1 MRVLLQSEDA
11 LEIRKVQRVGHS
23 TLTVSLP
30 KDWVRQVGLKQGG
43 VVTLRLSE
51 FGELIVTPG
60 SEMES
65 EDMTVC
71 KINADACKDQEFLAR
86 MITGNYILGRDS
98 IIISSSTELKPEQ
111 LTEIRNLTR
120 RLSGLG
126 IVDQTPSET
135 VIQCF
140 LDPSKFPITGLLTR
154 LHKVAVSM
162 LETAI
167 QALMDRK
174 FSLALEV
181 LELENEADRLY
192 WLILRQIFRAIS
204 KIPLSRHVG
213 IESATHAVGYRAVS
227 KYLEE
232 TADCS
237 ESIANLLLSIA
248 DENYAQYSSVIDE
261 VCKFGVETLAI
272 CKGGMDSLSMLD
284 VDLANEMVARSKHA
298 EEMEKDLTEL
308 VVSSVQDRKLAL
320 ALRGIVWN
328 LAEISRSAE
337 MISEVAM
344 NRYLE
349 SNSDVCQFWKERKSG
364 GDIQFLKKVAA

>member
-1 MRVLLQSEDA
+1 

-30 KDWVRQVGLKQGG
+30 RDWVRQVGLKQGG

-60 SEMES
+60 SEIEA
-65 EDMTVC
+65 EEMTVC
-71 KINADACKDQEFLAR
+71 KINADTCRDQEFLAR
-86 MITGNYILGRDS
+86 MITGNYILGRDT
-98 IIISSSTELKPEQ
+98 IIVSSSNELTPEQ
-111 LTEIRNLTR
+111 LNEIRNATR

-126 IVDQTPSET
+126 IVEQTPRET
-135 VIQCF
+135 VVQCF
-140 LDPSKFPITGLLTR
+140 LDPSKFTVTGLLSR

-162 LETAI
+162 LETSM
-167 QALMDRK
+167 QALADRK

-232 TADCS
+232 MADCS
-237 ESIANLLLSIA
+237 ESIANLVLSMS
-248 DENYAQYSSVIDE
+248 DENCTQYTAVIDE
-261 VCKFGVETLAI
+261 VCKFGAETLAI
-272 CKGGMDSLSMLD
+272 SSSAMDSLGMLD
-284 VDLANEMVARSKHA
+284 VELANHIIARSKRA
-298 EEMEKDLTEL
+298 EEHEKDVIEL
-308 VVSSVQDRKLAL
+308 VVSSVQERKMAL

-328 LAEISRSAE
+328 LAEISRSAQ
-337 MISEVAM
+337 MVAEVAM

-349 SNSDVCQFWKERKSG
+349 SNSDMCQFWKERKSG
-364 GDIQFLKKVAA
+364 GDVQYLKKVVA

>member
-1 MRVLLQSEDA
+1 M
-11 LEIRKVQRVGHS
+11 EIRKVQRVGHS

-30 KDWVRQVGLKQGG
+30 RDWVRQVGLKQGG

-71 KINADACKDQEFLAR
+71 KINADTCTDKELLSR
-86 MITGNYILGRDS
+86 MITGNYILGRDT
-98 IIISSSTELKPEQ
+98 IIISSSTELNPEQ
-111 LTEIRNLTR
+111 LTEIRNSTR

-126 IVDQTPSET
+126 IVEQTSNET

-140 LDPSKFPITGLLTR
+140 LDPSKFPITGLLSR
-154 LHKVAVSM
+154 LHKVSVSM
-162 LETAI
+162 LDTAI
-167 QALMDRK
+167 QALTDRK

-181 LELENEADRLY
+181 LELESEADRLY

-232 TADCS
+232 MADCS
-237 ESIANLLLSIA
+237 EAIANLILTIA
-248 DENYAQYSSVIDE
+248 DENYSHYSSVINE
-261 VCKFGVETLAI
+261 VCKFGVETLSI
-272 CKGGMDSLSMLD
+272 SKDGMDSFSMLD
-284 VDLANEMVARSKHA
+284 IALANQIVGRSKRA
-298 EEMEKDLTEL
+298 EEMEKNLTEL

-320 ALRGIVWN
+320 ALRGVVWN
-328 LAEISRSAE
+328 LAEITRSAQ
-337 MISEVAM
+337 MVAEVAM

-364 GDIQFLKKVAA
+364 GDVQYLKKVVA

>member
-1 MRVLLQSEDA
+1 

-30 KDWVRQVGLKQGG
+30 RDWVRQVGLKQGG

-65 EDMTVC
+65 EEMTIC
-71 KINADACKDQEFLAR
+71 RIDADACKDREFLSR
-86 MITGNYILGRDS
+86 MITGNYILGRDT
-98 IIISSSTELKPEQ
+98 IIVSSATELKAEQ
-111 LTEIRNLTR
+111 LAEIRDSTR

-126 IVDQTPSET
+126 IVEQTPKET

-140 LDPSKFPITGLLTR
+140 LDPSKFTVTGLLTR

-162 LETAI
+162 LETAM

-232 TADCS
+232 MADCS
-237 ESIANLLLSIA
+237 ESIANLVLSMA
-248 DENYAQYSSVIDE
+248 DENCHEYSSVIDE
-261 VCKFGVETLAI
+261 VCKFGAETIAI
-272 CKGGMDSLSMLD
+272 SKSGMDSLSMLD
-284 VDLANEMVARSKHA
+284 VVMANEIVARSKHA
-298 EEMEKDLTEL
+298 EEMEKEVIEL
-308 VVSSVQDRKLAL
+308 VVSSVQERKLAL

-328 LAEISRSAE
+328 LAEISRSAQ
-337 MISEVAM
+337 MVAEVAM

-349 SNSDVCQFWKERKSG
+349 SNSDMCQFWKERKSG
-364 GDIQFLKKVAA
+364 GDVQYLRKVVA

>member
-1 MRVLLQSEDA
+1 
-11 LEIRKVQRVGHS
+11 
-23 TLTVSLP
+23 
-30 KDWVRQVGLKQGG
+30 

-65 EDMTVC
+65 EEMTIC
-71 KINADACKDQEFLAR
+71 KINADTCKDRELLTR
-86 MITGNYILGRDS
+86 IITGNYILGRDT
-98 IIISSSTELKPEQ
+98 IIISSTSDLTAEQ
-111 LTEIRNLTR
+111 LSEIRGATR

-126 IVDQTPSET
+126 IVEQTQREA

-140 LDPSKFPITGLLTR
+140 LDPSKYPITGLLAR

-162 LETAI
+162 LETSL
-167 QALMDRK
+167 QALTDRR

-181 LELENEADRLY
+181 IELENEADRLY

-232 TADCS
+232 MADCS
-237 ESIANLLLSIA
+237 EAIANQILSIT
-248 DENYAQYSSVIDE
+248 DEKHGQYASVIDA
-261 VCKFGVETLAI
+261 VCKFGAETLGVSKEA
-272 CKGGMDSLSMLD
+272 MDSFSMLD
-284 VDLANEMVARSKHA
+284 ISLANRVVDRSKRV
-298 EEMEKDLTEL
+298 EESERSLTEL
-308 VVSSVQDRKLAL
+308 VVTSVQDRKIAL
-320 ALRGIVWN
+320 ALRGVIWN
-328 LAEISRSAE
+328 LAQISRSAQ
-337 MISEVAM
+337 MVSEVAM

-349 SNSDVCQFWKERKSG
+349 SNSDVCKFWKERKSG
-364 GDIQFLKKVAA
+364 GDVQYLKKVVA

>member
-1 MRVLLQSEDA
+1 

-30 KDWVRQVGLKQGG
+30 RDWVRQVGLKQGG

-65 EDMTVC
+65 EETTVC
-71 KINADACKDQEFLAR
+71 RVKGEACRDPEFLAR
-86 MITGNYILGRDS
+86 IITGNYILGRDT
-98 IIISSSTELKPEQ
+98 IIISSESELTQDQ
-111 LTEIRNLTR
+111 LNEIRNSTK

-126 IVDQTPSET
+126 IVEQSPQET

-140 LDPSKFPITGLLTR
+140 LDPSKFPISGLLSR
-154 LHKVAVSM
+154 LHKVAISM
-162 LETAI
+162 LETAM

-232 TADCS
+232 IADCS
-237 ESIANLLLSIA
+237 EYIANQILSMA
-248 DENYAQYSSVIDE
+248 DEKLNQHSSVIDE
-261 VCKFGVETLAI
+261 VCKFGAEALGI
-272 CKGGMDSLSMLD
+272 SKGAMDSLTMLD
-284 VDLANEMVARSKHA
+284 IDLANRIIDRSKRV
-298 EEMEKDLTEL
+298 EEREKDLTEL
-308 VVSSVQDRKLAL
+308 VVSTVPDRKVAL

-328 LAEISRSAE
+328 LAEISRSAQ
-337 MISEVAM
+337 MVSEVAM

-349 SNSDVCQFWKERKSG
+349 SNSEVCQFWKERKSG
-364 GDIQFLKKVAA
+364 GDIQYLKKVVA

>member
-1 MRVLLQSEDA
+1 M
-11 LEIRKVQRVGHS
+11 GHS

-30 KDWVRQVGLKQGG
+30 RDWVRQVGLKQGG

-65 EDMTVC
+65 EEMTIC
-71 KINADACKDQEFLAR
+71 KINADACKDRELLTR
-86 MITGNYILGRDS
+86 IITGNYILGRDT
-98 IIISSSTELKPEQ
+98 IIVSCTDEMSSEQ
-111 LTEIRNLTR
+111 LNEIRSATR

-126 IVDQTPSET
+126 IVEQTPQEA

-140 LDPSKFPITGLLTR
+140 LDPSKYPITGLLAR

-162 LETAI
+162 LETSM
-167 QALMDRK
+167 QALMDRR

-232 TADCS
+232 IADCS
-237 ESIANLLLSIA
+237 EAIANQILSMS
-248 DENYAQYSSVIDE
+248 DERHVQYSSVIDE
-261 VCKFGVETLAI
+261 ICKFGAETLGVS
-272 CKGGMDSLSMLD
+272 KGAMDAFSMLD
-284 VDLANEMVARSKHA
+284 IGLANRIVDRSKRV
-298 EEMEKDLTEL
+298 EEMEKSLTEL
-308 VVSSVQDRKLAL
+308 VVTSVQDRKLAL
-320 ALRGIVWN
+320 ALRGVVWN
-328 LAEISRSAE
+328 LAQISRSAQ
-337 MISEVAM
+337 MVSEVAM

-364 GDIQFLKKVAA
+364 GDVQYLKKVVA

>member
-1 MRVLLQSEDA
+1 M
-11 LEIRKVQRVGHS
+11 EIRKVQRVGHS

-30 KDWVRQVGLKQGG
+30 RDWVRQVGLKQGG

-60 SEMES
+60 SEMET
-65 EDMTVC
+65 EEMTIC
-71 KINADACKDQEFLAR
+71 KINADVCKDGELLTR
-86 MITGNYILGRDS
+86 MITGNYILGRDT
-98 IIISSSTELKPEQ
+98 IIVTSSSELTAEQ
-111 LTEIRNLTR
+111 LNEIRGATR

-126 IVDQTPSET
+126 IVEQTPQEA

-140 LDPSKFPITGLLTR
+140 LDPSKYPIAGLLTR

-162 LETAI
+162 LETSM
-167 QALMDRK
+167 QALMDRR

-213 IESATHAVGYRAVS
+213 IESATHAIGYRAIS

-232 TADCS
+232 IADCS
-237 ESIANLLLSIA
+237 EEIANQILSITE
-248 DENYAQYSSVIDE
+248 DKHRQYSSAIDE
-261 VCKFGVETLAI
+261 VCKFGAETIGVSKEA
-272 CKGGMDSLSMLD
+272 MDSFILLD
-284 VDLANEMVARSKHA
+284 VGLANRLVDRTKRV
-298 EEMEKDLTEL
+298 EEMEKSLTEL
-308 VVSSVQDRKLAL
+308 VVSSVQDRKVAL
-320 ALRGIVWN
+320 ALRGVIWN
-328 LAEISRSAE
+328 LAQICRTAQ
-337 MISEVAM
+337 MIAEVAM

-349 SNSDVCQFWKERKSG
+349 SNSDVCQFWKERKNG
-364 GDIQFLKKVAA
+364 GDVQYLKKVVA

>member
-1 MRVLLQSEDA
+1 M

-30 KDWVRQVGLKQGG
+30 RDWVRQVGLRQGG

-60 SEMES
+60 SQMES
-65 EDMTVC
+65 EEMTVC
-71 KINADACKDQEFLAR
+71 KIQADSCADREFLAR
-86 MITGNYILGRDS
+86 MITGNYILGRDT
-98 IIISSSTELKPEQ
+98 IIVSSSTELTPEQ

-126 IVDQTPSET
+126 IVEQTAKEA

-140 LDPSKFPITGLLTR
+140 LDPTKFPITGLLSR

-162 LETAI
+162 LETAL

-204 KIPLSRHVG
+204 KMPLSRHVG
-213 IESATHAVGYRAVS
+213 IESATHAIGYRAVS

-232 TADCS
+232 MADCS
-237 ESIANLLLSIA
+237 ESIANLIISMA
-248 DENYAQYSSVIDE
+248 DENHTQYGSVIDD
-261 VCKFGVETLAI
+261 VCKFGIETLAI
-272 CKGGMDSLSMLD
+272 SKGGMDSMSMLD
-284 VDLANEMVARSKHA
+284 VDLANQVIARSKDA
-298 EEMEKDLTEL
+298 EEREKELTEV

-328 LAEISRSAE
+328 LAEICRSAQ
-337 MISEVAM
+337 MVAEVAM

-349 SNSDVCQFWKERKSG
+349 SNSDICQIWKERKSG
-364 GDIQFLKKVAA
+364 GGDVQYLKKVVA

>member
-1 MRVLLQSEDA
+1 MR

-30 KDWVRQVGLKQGG
+30 RDWVRRVGLKQGG

-60 SEMES
+60 SEIEA
-65 EDMTVC
+65 EEMTVC
-71 KINADACKDQEFLAR
+71 KINADACGDGELLAR
-86 MITGNYILGRDS
+86 MITGNYILGRDTT
-98 IIISSSTELKPEQ
+98 IISSSKELTPDQ
-111 LTEIRNLTR
+111 INEIRNSTR

-126 IVDQTPSET
+126 IVEQSPKEA

-162 LETAI
+162 LETSI

-192 WLILRQIFRAIS
+192 WLILRQIFRAIA

-213 IESATHAVGYRAVS
+213 MESATHAVGYRAVS

-232 TADCS
+232 IADCS
-237 ESIANLLLSIA
+237 ESIANLIISMA
-248 DENYAQYSSVIDE
+248 DESYSQYSSIIDE
-261 VCKFGVETLAI
+261 VCKFGVETLAVSN
-272 CKGGMDSLSMLD
+272 GSMDSFTMLD
-284 VDLANEMVARSKHA
+284 VELANRMIGRSKQV
-298 EEMEKDLTEL
+298 EEREKALNEL
-308 VVSSVQDRKLAL
+308 VVSTVQDRKLAV
-320 ALRGIVWN
+320 ALKGIVWN
-328 LAEISRSAE
+328 LAQIARASQ
-337 MISEVAM
+337 MVSEVAM

-349 SNSDVCQFWKERKSG
+349 NNTDICQCWKERKSG
-364 GDIQFLKKVAA
+364 GDVQYLKKVVA

>member
-1 MRVLLQSEDA
+1 M
-11 LEIRKVQRVGHS
+11 
-23 TLTVSLP
+23 
-30 KDWVRQVGLKQGG
+30 RQVGLKQGG

-65 EDMTVC
+65 EEMTVC
-71 KINADACKDQEFLAR
+71 KINADSCKDRELLAR
-86 MITGNYILGRDS
+86 IITGNYILGRDT
-98 IIISSSTELKPEQ
+98 IIISASTELTADQ
-111 LTEIRNLTR
+111 LNEIRSATR
-120 RLSGLG
+120 RLNGLG
-126 IVDQTPSET
+126 IVEQTPQEA

-140 LDPSKFPITGLLTR
+140 LDPSKYPITGLLSR

-162 LETAI
+162 LETAL
-167 QALMDRK
+167 QALMDRR

-232 TADCS
+232 IADCS
-237 ESIANLLLSIA
+237 EAIANQIISIA
-248 DENYAQYSSVIDE
+248 DEKYSQYSSVIDE
-261 VCKFGVETLAI
+261 VCKFGVEALGI
-272 CKGGMDSLSMLD
+272 SKGAMDSFTLLD
-284 VDLANEMVARSKHA
+284 VDLANQIIGRSKHV
-298 EEMEKDLTEL
+298 EKMEKDLTEQ
-308 VVSSVQDRKLAL
+308 VVSSVQDRKVAL
-320 ALRGIVWN
+320 ALRGVIWN
-328 LAEISRSAE
+328 LAQISRSAE

-349 SNSDVCQFWKERKSG
+349 SNSEVCQFWKERKSG
-364 GDIQFLKKVAA
+364 GDVQYLKKVVA